1 MIYKYASRD
10 GGTRPIAYKK
20 GCAWTNT
27 CRLRMA
33 GDPTLMEVWRDAKLS
48 DVRLAVNDLKTRLD
62 ESTARLENLNEGVV
76 CSLDDIKSQLD
87 LATLK
92 LIKMDEKMG
101 LVLSFL
107 QRDAVMGTVVACTA
121 PVLPV
126 ITEIVH
132 FPLEP
137 EEHV

>member
-1 MIYKYASRD
+1 
-10 GGTRPIAYKK
+10 
-20 GCAWTNT
+20 
-27 CRLRMA
+27 MA

-92 LIKMDEKMG
+92 LIKMDEKVG
-101 LVLSFL
+101 LVLSLL
-107 QRDAVMGTVVACTA
+107 QRDAVIGPAIACTA

-132 FPLEP
+132 FPLET

>member
-1 MIYKYASRD
+1 
-10 GGTRPIAYKK
+10 
-20 GCAWTNT
+20 
-27 CRLRMA
+27 MA

-76 CSLDDIKSQLD
+76 CSLDDIKRQLD

-101 LVLSFL
+101 LVLSLL
-107 QRDAVMGTVVACTA
+107 QRDAAICPAIACTV

-126 ITEIVH
+126 ITEIVQ